1 MHSAQRLYPLRAVRG
16 ETMFQDAIPRTQLDT
31 ATGAPQDGMHLG
43 PEGPLATE
51 FRRFFWWYAKET
63 DTGPAQIDEQV
74 HLWAY
79 HESEKCCLMPSLR
92 HDMFAGATFDPT
104 KKLKC
109 TAAQGLTL
117 ARNIVQIFAQDIER
131 HNLQQSPQWLSLV
144 HLCTAWRMLMLPV
157 LTLNVIIQVLEDYT
171 VRPATHGSFTC
182 TQAYVQLPSPP
193 FYRLRSRSPHGTSIF
208 SVLGGTLPSPSIIS
222 FFTCLYSA

>member
-104 KKLKC
+104 KKLKS

-144 HLCTAWRMLMLPV
+144 HLCTA
-157 LTLNVIIQVLEDYT
+157 
-171 VRPATHGSFTC
+171 
-182 TQAYVQLPSPP
+182 
-193 FYRLRSRSPHGTSIF
+193 
-208 SVLGGTLPSPSIIS
+208 
-222 FFTCLYSA
+222 